1 MDNKNYQDHFFRKA
15 KDKGYRS
22 RSAFKLIELNTK
34 FKFLKNNIKL
44 LDVGSFPGGWSQV
57 VKEKIKNGKIL
68 GIDKKKTEEIKGI
81 KFITG
86 DFSDEKSKVAIN
98 NYFNSSIDV
107 ILSDMAANTTGNKSL
122 DCIRTNQLCLFN
134 EFNSVKLVIHTNQAL
149 SQRVKAKAQL
159 GDEELTPKESL
170 IEEELHLAKAK
181 YKGNMAYNSQTIS
194 QRAERKVH
202 LIGMNMKLLT
212 VEC

>member
-122 DCIRTNQLCLFN
+122 DCIRTNQLCLDILDFSKEILN
-134 EFNSVKLVIHTNQAL
+134 KKGIVISKLFMGEDFKEIKTRAKKYFKKIDFFKPNSSRDESRETYIHCSGL
-149 SQRVKAKAQL
+149 S
-159 GDEELTPKESL
+159 T
-170 IEEELHLAKAK
+170 
-181 YKGNMAYNSQTIS
+181 
-194 QRAERKVH
+194 
-202 LIGMNMKLLT
+202 
-212 VEC
+212 